1 MHHDILKHIMIIQIY
16 RSLILLYLISILII
30 TWRTFVKKSKSKFL
44 SSFSIIENLQ
54 SLFENEGSSLHYLK
68 LIRAMLY
75 IGLVFFHSVFI
86 RANYPL
92 ANSEKMLDFQKSTFS
107 KLVSTFPFGITGFF
121 VISSALTTKKIL
133 HLLDK

>member
-1 MHHDILKHIMIIQIY
+1 MQLIINSIY
-16 RSLILLYLISILII
+16 RSFILLYIASIWII
-30 TWRTFVKKSKSKFL
+30 TWRTFVKRSNSKLL
-44 SSFSIIENLQ
+44 SSFSILENLK

-92 ANSEKMLDFQKSTFS
+92 SNSEKMLDFQKSVFS

-133 HLLDK
+133 HFLDK